1 MPQSLSH
8 CSYGSCVVTT
18 LEKHEC
24 GKPNVMAAAPN
35 KKQACHKK
43 KRSKG
48 KILNSREYLTSA
60 NNLPRLRMKKMSKE
74 RALGTMCKILDK
86 VSGAKLKN
94 KAKLNRAR
102 KNLNRV
108 LFLGNSSFEKLGCLE

>member
-1 MPQSLSH
+1 
-8 CSYGSCVVTT
+8 
-18 LEKHEC
+18 
-24 GKPNVMAAAPN
+24 
-35 KKQACHKK
+35 
-43 KRSKG
+43 
-48 KILNSREYLTSA
+48 
-60 NNLPRLRMKKMSKE
+60 MKKMSKE

-108 LFLGNSSFEKLGCLE
+108 LFLGNSSFEKLGSLE

>member
-1 MPQSLSH
+1 MPQ
-8 CSYGSCVVTT
+8 
-18 LEKHEC
+18 
-24 GKPNVMAAAPN
+24 
-35 KKQACHKK
+35 K

-48 KILNSREYLTSA
+48 KTLNSREYLTSA

-86 VSGAKLKN
+86 VSGAKFKN

-102 KNLNRV
+102 KNLNLRV
-108 LFLGNSSFEKLGCLE
+108 LFLGNSSFEKLGSLE

>member
-1 MPQSLSH
+1 
-8 CSYGSCVVTT
+8 
-18 LEKHEC
+18 
-24 GKPNVMAAAPN
+24 MAAAPN

-43 KRSKG
+43 KKSSKG

-108 LFLGNSSFEKLGCLE
+108 LFLGNSSFEKLGSLE